1 MVAEAR
7 VADGEQARMLLIEM
21 RLVVPDA
28 AIDVSETSTIGIMSF
43 AGSAAVRAAKAVIF
57 ESAIIS

>member
-1 MVAEAR
+1 
-7 VADGEQARMLLIEM
+7 MLLIEM

-43 AGSAAVRAAKAVIF
+43 AGSAAVSAVRAVILV
-57 ESAIIS
+57 SGMGQLDWI